1 MVIGEQAEGCG
12 GWIPSEYRMCAS
24 SLAHNASSIARR
36 PPVYVS
42 AREGSWSSTPVDEA
56 ALEMPNG
63 CRQHALFHFQEWKKN
78 WDEPSSAAG
87 GGRSRIAPLRP
98 ADTLSSPAFR
108 ITADGIS
115 PLTIPQ

>member
-24 SLAHNASSIARR
+24 SLAHNASSIAPR

-63 CRQHALFHFQEWKKN
+63 
-78 WDEPSSAAG
+78 
-87 GGRSRIAPLRP
+87 
-98 ADTLSSPAFR
+98 
-108 ITADGIS
+108 
-115 PLTIPQ
+115 